1 MSSTFFLWNKK
12 TVPYRFRYGTGIPA
26 VPPKL
31 MLAHPLVSSHTAMR
45 AARITGADPVGC
57 YLLALSTAL
66 VSPFTWAS
74 LPRFHRPRLSLNS
87 AYMLLLLLTGLISV
101 VVMDYNSKE
110 SVCQAVAMLR
120 IRSIISFFLTFPLLR
135 GARRIFRNPFRA
147 ARIFC
152 PDHGAPEEDGKWPFG
167 TNLRHALRRGIRNPL
182 RRGGG
187 KRRNCALGVF
197 KRPLTK
203 ISLAYSPEGAYNEV
217 QSTMTENSPA
227 GLVPQRARPW
237 LEGARPMAWDPAF
250 RVRGRTRPQNGGR
263 NPAGRSRYRAA

>member
-31 MLAHPLVSSHTAMR
+31 MFAHPLISSHTAMR

-120 IRSIISFFLTFPLLR
+120 IRSIISFFLTFSLLR
-135 GARRIFRNPFRA
+135 GARRIFRSPFRT

-152 PDHGAPEEDGKWPFG
+152 PVYGAPEEDGKWPFG
-167 TNLRHALRRGIRNPL
+167 SESPPCFAPGNQESTSPGRRKTPELRFGRFQTSSNENFACIFARR
-182 RRGGG
+182 
-187 KRRNCALGVF
+187 
-197 KRPLTK
+197 
-203 ISLAYSPEGAYNEV
+203 
-217 QSTMTENSPA
+217 
-227 GLVPQRARPW
+227 
-237 LEGARPMAWDPAF
+237 
-250 RVRGRTRPQNGGR
+250 RV
-263 NPAGRSRYRAA
+263 